1 MDFCAPYWAYE
12 FICWQVQRMPC
23 AMFISHRSG
32 RSAGGPV
39 GSWVN
44 PLGPLVDTIL
54 GVVKGR
60 KWMFHQYDGKMDG
73 NILDY
78 TFDYTL
84 VYTYYSLLCHILGW

>member
-1 MDFCAPYWAYE
+1 MNSSA
-12 FICWQVQRMPC
+12 
-23 AMFISHRSG
+23 G
-32 RSAGGPV
+32 RSNECPAPCSYPTAPGGARGGPV

>member
-32 RSAGGPV
+32 RSAGGP
-39 GSWVN
+39 GWV
-44 PLGPLVDTIL
+44 LGQPPGTLVDTIL

-84 VYTYYSLLCHILGW
+84 VYTYYTLLCHILGW